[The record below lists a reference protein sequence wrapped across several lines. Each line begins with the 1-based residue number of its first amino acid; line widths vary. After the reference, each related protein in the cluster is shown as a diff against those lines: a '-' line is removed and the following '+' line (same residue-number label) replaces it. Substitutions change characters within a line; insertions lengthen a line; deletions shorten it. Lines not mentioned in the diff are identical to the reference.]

1 MAFAINS
8 GNLKMF
14 AFPQCPHSCPILGT
28 GGITDDDSSPTEPPP
43 EKPPLPGCLVAPRGS
58 RATTLL
64 EPADGNMSPVQGY
77 MFWFGQ
83 AAGPVSPREVDSDVV
98 QDSKQLFDYFRS
110 IWHHSEQEASPHER
124 SKSISY
130 TQHYGQQTTSGAV
143 VHRTTTVSQT
153 RKIKLVSEFSWPGV
167 IDSAFAQDLCVCCC
181 FFLLWVSTRI
191 ARSGVVK
198 WNACCVLGERF
209 LLAARVRAFLCL
221 FASC

>member
-1 MAFAINS
+1 MHYRLLILDFLNLRFQKLTYYAGDIKDK
-8 GNLKMF
+8 NLKR
-14 AFPQCPHSCPILGT
+14 FPALHTSSISLLTCLGT
-28 GGITDDDSSPTEPPP
+28 GGITDDDSSPTGPPP

-64 EPADGNMSPVQGY
+64 EPSDGNMSPVQGY

-83 AAGPVSPREVDSDVV
+83 QAGPVSPCQVDSDVV

-110 IWHHSEQEASPHER
+110 IWHHSELETSPHER

-153 RKIKLVSEFSWPGV
+153 RKIKLVSGG
-167 IDSAFAQDLCVCCC
+167 DSCSFTRVSVC
-181 FFLLWVSTRI
+181 S
-191 ARSGVVK
+191 
-198 WNACCVLGERF
+198 
-209 LLAARVRAFLCL
+209 
-221 FASC
+221 